1 MEIGTILALGFICLA
16 CFLAG
21 ARIGQTAAKG
31 EDIKLPSFNPVQAVR
46 DHRSRKQVQKE
57 QDRYS
62 VILQNIDSYNGTEI
76 GQRDVPRR

>member
-21 ARIGQTAAKG
+21 ARIGQTVAKG

-62 VILQNIDSYNGTEI
+62 VILQNIDSYNGTGI
-76 GQRDVPRR
+76 GQRDVPGR

>member
-21 ARIGQTAAKG
+21 AKIGQTAAKG
-31 EDIKLPSFNPVQAVR
+31 EDIKLPSVNPAQAVR
-46 DHRSRKQVQKE
+46 DHRSRVKAQKA

-62 VILQNIDSYNGTEI
+62 VILQNIDSYDGTGS
-76 GQRDVPRR
+76 GQQEVPGR

>member
-21 ARIGQTAAKG
+21 AKIGQTVAKG
-31 EDIKLPSFNPVQAVR
+31 EDIKLPSVNPVQAVR
-46 DHRSRKQVQKE
+46 DNRSKKQVQKE

-62 VILQNIDSYNGTEI
+62 VILQNIDNYDGTGS
-76 GQRDVPRR
+76 GQRDVPGR